1 MTGAARTGERA
12 ERGWML
18 RTLEND
24 ALRLEVLAER
34 GATIVSL
41 RDARTGH
48 ELLWRPR
55 WGIPHRD
62 RIELPG
68 SSEAVAMGHYAG
80 GWNTLFPNAGAA
92 STEHGVEWPMHGEV
106 WLAPFDLERSD
117 GCLEFRTVL
126 VRSPFE
132 FVRRIELE
140 GDRVTVT
147 ESARNLGAASIEVI
161 WNQHPAFGAPLL
173 GPQARIRSTAR
184 VVHPDIGDPRAA
196 RGAEPPA
203 WPLHHPP
210 GEVPVDLGIPPA
222 HGSGVSRRAFL
233 GEFGDGPAMV
243 AIENPSLRL
252 AARVEWDPAEFPYA
266 WYWLEAGGRPGFPW
280 FGAEYVLGIEPC
292 TSYPTGGIGA
302 IRHATGTQLTIGP
315 GETATRAVS
324 VVVGAPGKP

>member
-1 MTGAARTGERA
+1 LRPRDRRLHRPDPKAPPAHLRDARGGRARLHPRVTGAARTGERA

-106 WLAPFDLERSD
+106 WLAPFDL
-117 GCLEFRTVL
+117 
-126 VRSPFE
+126 
-132 FVRRIELE
+132 
-140 GDRVTVT
+140 
-147 ESARNLGAASIEVI
+147 
-161 WNQHPAFGAPLL
+161 
-173 GPQARIRSTAR
+173 
-184 VVHPDIGDPRAA
+184 
-196 RGAEPPA
+196 
-203 WPLHHPP
+203 
-210 GEVPVDLGIPPA
+210 
-222 HGSGVSRRAFL
+222 
-233 GEFGDGPAMV
+233 
-243 AIENPSLRL
+243 
-252 AARVEWDPAEFPYA
+252 
-266 WYWLEAGGRPGFPW
+266 
-280 FGAEYVLGIEPC
+280 
-292 TSYPTGGIGA
+292 
-302 IRHATGTQLTIGP
+302 
-315 GETATRAVS
+315 
-324 VVVGAPGKP
+324 